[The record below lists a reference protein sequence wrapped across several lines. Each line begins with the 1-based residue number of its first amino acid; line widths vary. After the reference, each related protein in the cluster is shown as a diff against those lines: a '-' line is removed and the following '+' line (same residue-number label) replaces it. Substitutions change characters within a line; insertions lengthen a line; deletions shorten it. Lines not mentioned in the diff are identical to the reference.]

1 MTLHPG
7 RNPRFHRARRGVNR
21 RRAGIV
27 AVCVGTVA
35 IGVAFTLFQIDNG
48 LTSSNREVRVN
59 NTLKEIRSAQAS
71 FETRNVDQ
79 RVLVTQS
86 VHGSK

>member
-1 MTLHPG
+1 MDNALTPQEVKG
-7 RNPRFHRARRGVNR
+7 AYFWFF
-21 RRAGIV
+21 
-27 AVCVGTVA
+27 CVGTVA